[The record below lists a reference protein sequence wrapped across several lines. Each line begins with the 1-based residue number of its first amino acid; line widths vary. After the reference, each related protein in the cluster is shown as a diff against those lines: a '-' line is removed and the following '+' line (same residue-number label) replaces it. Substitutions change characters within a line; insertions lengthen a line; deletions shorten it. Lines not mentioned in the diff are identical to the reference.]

1 MKVKRE
7 KVRLSWSDPR
17 FRAYVYQALI
27 LGLVVYVVW
36 FLVSNTL
43 DNLAARNINTGF
55 AFLKQE
61 AGFAIG
67 ESYIEY
73 SLTDTYTRALGV
85 GIINTLVVSFLGIIL
100 STLLGI
106 LIGVARL
113 SANWLIHKLAA
124 IYVEVMRN
132 IPLLIHLFF
141 WYALFTEIF
150 PGPRQALNP
159 ISGVFISNR
168 GIMLPSVQG
177 ASLLWMALACAL
189 ALVLTIVLA
198 VYGKKRQRLT
208 GQTLPVLWI
217 ALALIVLLPAIA
229 ALLSGLQLNL
239 NLPEL
244 RGFNFQGGMSFTP
257 ELTALLA
264 GLVFYTAAFVAE
276 IVRSGIQSIGKGQWE
291 AGRSIGLRN
300 GQVLRL
306 VVMPQALRVIVP
318 PMSSTFMNL
327 AKNSS
332 LAVAIGYPDIVSIVN
347 TMLTQTGQAIEAV
360 SIIMLAYLT
369 ISLSIALLM
378 NWYNQ
383 RIALVER

>member
-27 LGLVVYVVW
+27 LGLVVYAIW

-43 DNLAARNINTGF
+43 DNLAAHNINTGF

-85 GIINTLVVSFLGIIL
+85 GIINTLLVSFFGIL
-100 STLLGI
+100 FSTLLGI

-113 SANWLIHKLAA
+113 SSNWLIHKLAA

-177 ASLLWMALACAL
+177 TSLLWMALAFAL

-217 ALALIVLLPAIA
+217 ACALIVLLPALA
-229 ALLSGLQLNL
+229 ALLSGFQLSL
-239 NLPEL
+239 NTPEL

-300 GQVLRL
+300 SQVLRL

>member
-36 FLVSNTL
+36 YLVSNTL
-43 DNLAARNINTGF
+43 ANLSARNINTGF
-55 AFLKQE
+55 AFLDQE

-67 ESYIEY
+67 ESYIDY
-73 SLTDTYTRALGV
+73 SLTDTYWRALSV
-85 GIINTLVVSFLGIIL
+85 GLINTLVVS
-100 STLLGI
+100 LLGI
-106 LIGVARL
+106 VFSTILGVLIGVARL
-113 SANWLIHKLAA
+113 SSNWLINKLAA

-150 PGPRQALNP
+150 PSPRQALNP
-159 ISGVFISNR
+159 LAGVFVSNR
-168 GIMLPSVQG
+168 GIMLPSLQG
-177 ASLLWMALACAL
+177 PSLMWMVVGLVIALILSYTL
-189 ALVLTIVLA
+189 AA
-198 VYGKKRQRLT
+198 YAKKRQRLT
-208 GQTLPVLWI
+208 GQTLPVLWTSLGMMLVLPF
-217 ALALIVLLPAIA
+217 LAL
-229 ALLSGLQLNL
+229 LLSGGQLSL
-239 NLPEL
+239 DYPEL
-244 RGFNFQGGMSFTP
+244 KGFNFQGGISFTP

-264 GLVFYTAAFVAE
+264 GLVFYTAAFTAE

-300 GQVLRL
+300 SQVLRL

-327 AKNSS
+327 CKNSS

-378 NWYNQ
+378 NWYNK

>member
-27 LGLVVYVVW
+27 LGLVVYAIW

-43 DNLAARNINTGF
+43 DNLAAHNINTGF

-85 GIINTLVVSFLGIIL
+85 GIINTLLVSFFGIL
-100 STLLGI
+100 FSTLLGI

-113 SANWLIHKLAA
+113 SSNWLIHKLAA

-177 ASLLWMALACAL
+177 ASLLWMALAFAL

-217 ALALIVLLPAIA
+217 ACALIVLLPALA
-229 ALLSGLQLNL
+229 ALLSGFQLSL
-239 NLPEL
+239 NTPEL

-300 GQVLRL
+300 SQVLRL

>member
-27 LGLVVYVVW
+27 LGLVAYAIW

-43 DNLAARNINTGF
+43 DNLASRNINTGF

-67 ESYIEY
+67 ESYIDY

-85 GIINTLVVSFLGIIL
+85 GIINTLVVSLLGIIL
-100 STLLGI
+100 STILGVI
-106 LIGVARL
+106 IGVARL
-113 SANWLIHKLAA
+113 STNWLISKLAA

-159 ISGVFISNR
+159 ITGVFLSNR
-168 GIMLPSVQG
+168 GIMVPSLQG
-177 ASLLWMALACAL
+177 ASLLWL
-189 ALVLTIVLA
+189 ALGLVLAIVLSIILA
-198 VYGKKRQRLT
+198 VYARKRQRLT
-208 GQTLPVLWI
+208 GQTVPVLWSSI
-217 ALALIVLLPAIA
+217 AMLIFLPLIA
-229 ALLSGLQLNL
+229 ALISGWQLNL
-239 NLPEL
+239 SYPEL
-244 RGFNFQGGMSFTP
+244 RGFNFTGGVSFTP

-264 GLVFYTAAFVAE
+264 GLVFYTAAFTAE

-300 GQVLRL
+300 SHVLRL

-378 NWYNQ
+378 NWYNR